1 MKHNYILTIAFL
13 FTSCMAKVAEEKK
26 EIAVIEPSYDS
37 VITASHNLHDSI
49 LVYIPA
55 VDKKIEKLEKG
66 IVHKVEELKKENQ
79 SLKKEAMIV
88 KTVVVRDTIYIKEK
102 TNFWGK
108 KKVSTD
114 SIQSIDSTIV
124 EHENN

>member
-1 MKHNYILTIAFL
+1 MKHNYIIIIAFL
-13 FTSCMAKVAEEKK
+13 FTSCMAKVIEKDK
-26 EIAVIEPSYDS
+26 EANPSYDS
-37 VITASHNLHDSI
+37 IIAASHNLHDSI
-49 LVYIPA
+49 LVYIPK

-66 IVHKVEELKKENQ
+66 IIHKVDVLKKENQ

-114 SIQSIDSTIV
+114 STQSIDSTII
-124 EHENN
+124 ENEND